1 MARTLDPAV
10 HAVRRDTFVDIAQGL
25 IQAKGYE
32 QMSIQDVLDQAH
44 ASRGAFYHYFDSKAA
59 LLDAVVER
67 MVETAIATLSPLVA
81 DPAVPALDKLQG
93 FFTGIAQWKGE
104 RTDLMLAL
112 LEVWLSDDNA
122 IVRDKLRR
130 GLVTQLAP
138 LLAAIVRE
146 GADEGVF
153 TSRSP
158 DDDARVLV
166 SLLQGV
172 NETAVELY
180 VARRAGDVSFEA
192 VERLLGSYVAA
203 FERLLG
209 LAPGSLAIVDR
220 AVLREWYG

>member
-1 MARTLDPAV
+1 
-10 HAVRRDTFVDIAQGL
+10 
-25 IQAKGYE
+25 
-32 QMSIQDVLDQAH
+32 
-44 ASRGAFYHYFDSKAA
+44 
-59 LLDAVVER
+59 
-67 MVETAIATLSPLVA
+67 MVETAIAALSPLVA

-104 RTDLMLAL
+104 RTDLVLAL
-112 LEVWLSDDNA
+112 LEVWLSDNA

-130 GLVTQLAP
+130 GLVAQLAH

-158 DDDARVLV
+158 DDGARVLV

-180 VARRAGDVSFEA
+180 VARRAGEVSFEA
-192 VERLLGSYVAA
+192 VERLLGGFVAA

-209 LAPGSLAIVDR
+209 LAPGSLAIVDP
-220 AVLREWYG
+220 AMLREWYG